1 MIKLNILLSAGLL
14 FGALNVAQADQPEQ
28 QTIRVIPKTYISP
41 GATGSIGQSR
51 SSRQSNVYGGREVP
65 SDIGSVHQQNSTGS
79 QSFETRGGIRQTTV
93 YPGGYEVERTP
104 GSSTYERQ
112 RNR

>member
-1 MIKLNILLSAGLL
+1 MIKLNMLLSAVLL
-14 FGALNVAQADQPEQ
+14 FGALNVAQADQPAQ
-28 QTIRVIPKTYISP
+28 QTIRVIPKTYVSP

-51 SSRQSNVYGGREVP
+51 SSQQFNGYGGYQVP
-65 SDIGSVHQQNSTGS
+65 SDYDSVHQRNSSGS

-104 GSSTYERQ
+104 DTSTYERQ

>member
-1 MIKLNILLSAGLL
+1 MIKLKILLSAGLL
-14 FGALNVAQADQPEQ
+14 FGAFGMAQADQAGQ

-51 SSRQSNVYGGREVP
+51 SSQQYNGYGGYQVP
-65 SDIGSVHQQNSTGS
+65 SDYRSVHQQNSS
-79 QSFETRGGIRQTTV
+79 ANQSFETRGGIRQTTV
-93 YPGGYEVERTP
+93 YPGGHEVERTP

-112 RNR
+112 GNR